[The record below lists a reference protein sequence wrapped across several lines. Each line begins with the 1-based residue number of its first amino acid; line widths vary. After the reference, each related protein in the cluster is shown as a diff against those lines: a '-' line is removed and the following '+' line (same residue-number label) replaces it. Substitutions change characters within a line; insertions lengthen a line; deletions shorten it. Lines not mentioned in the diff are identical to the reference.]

1 MAEFNFSTEGKSVVE
16 KWSQFVKGKTVAV
29 TGASEG
35 GLGANT
41 AVALAHG
48 KPHNLILLARSEG
61 KVCSVINS
69 IKQISPTTAASFVH
83 IELDDFDTVRQAT
96 SAILAQAEKIDILI
110 NNAGVMA
117 IPWEKNKDGI
127 EKTFAINHL
136 GHFLLTKLLLSL
148 MIEAGPGSRIVNLTS
163 AGYKMGPFRVDDWNF
178 SGGKTYH
185 PLTAYAQSKTANIL
199 FTAALAERSAK
210 YGIAAFAA
218 HPGYI
223 PGTSL
228 TSHIPS
234 LDPQEMDRVSRENTG
249 EPFGPDEPKSP
260 EQGTAT
266 TLVAALSPALISRS
280 GSYVADC
287 QVEPVREYAKN
298 PELASRLW
306 KLSEE
311 LVGEMFEL

>member
-1 MAEFNFSTEGKSVVE
+1 MV
-16 KWSQFVKGKTVAV
+16 V

-48 KPHNLILLARSEG
+48 KPHNLIHLARSEG

-83 IELDDFDTVRQAT
+83 IELDDFDTVRQAA

-178 SGGKTYH
+178 SVSNAISTIVKSTLAHAGGIQGGKTYH

-218 HPGYI
+218 HPGCR
-223 PGTSL
+223 L
-228 TSHIPS
+228 TVSSFSALRDANPLSRHSRNIAHIAHLVP
-234 LDPQEMDRVSRENTG
+234 R
-249 EPFGPDEPKSP
+249 SP
-260 EQGTAT
+260 RDG
-266 TLVAALSPALISRS
+266 
-280 GSYVADC
+280 
-287 QVEPVREYAKN
+287 
-298 PELASRLW
+298 
-306 KLSEE
+306 
-311 LVGEMFEL
+311 